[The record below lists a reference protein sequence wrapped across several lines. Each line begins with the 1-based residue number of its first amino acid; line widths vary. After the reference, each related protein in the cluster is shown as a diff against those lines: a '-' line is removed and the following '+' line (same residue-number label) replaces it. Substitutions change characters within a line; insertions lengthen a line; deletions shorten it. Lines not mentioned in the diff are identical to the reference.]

1 MNRNIQRFTRFYKLI
16 SIKEKFHF
24 FFRKYTFF
32 KLLKE
37 IKNNSWFYLP
47 WYIYFCIFVKKINK
61 HMKAFNLLFVAAAA
75 ISLVSCG
82 ASEEEAAEKVTYS
95 LDAKASSLEWTGS
108 KNPQYFHVGTV
119 NVTEGSIEMEGDKLV
134 AGSFK
139 IDMNSIDS
147 KDPNVPAD
155 KLPMLVGHLKDTS
168 DRKSTRLN
176 SSHITISYAVFCLK
190 KKKKKHTDRKLN
202 KKKKTQ
208 KHKNHTHQPT

>member
-1 MNRNIQRFTRFYKLI
+1 
-16 SIKEKFHF
+16 
-24 FFRKYTFF
+24 
-32 KLLKE
+32 
-37 IKNNSWFYLP
+37 
-47 WYIYFCIFVKKINK
+47 
-61 HMKAFNLLFVAAAA
+61 MKAFNLLFVAAAA

-82 ASEEEAAEKVTYS
+82 ASEEESAEKVTYS

-108 KNPQYFHVGTV
+108 KNPQYFHVGSV

-168 DRKSTRLN
+168 FFFVADFPEVNVTVNGYENGKLATTINVRGVELKQDIAVKLTSDDKKATIKGKFDVDFSKLNMKGMQPEPGSTEHVLP
-176 SSHITISYAVFCLK
+176 TISFDLNLS
-190 KKKKKHTDRKLN
+190 LN
-202 KKKKTQ
+202 KK
-208 KHKNHTHQPT
+208 